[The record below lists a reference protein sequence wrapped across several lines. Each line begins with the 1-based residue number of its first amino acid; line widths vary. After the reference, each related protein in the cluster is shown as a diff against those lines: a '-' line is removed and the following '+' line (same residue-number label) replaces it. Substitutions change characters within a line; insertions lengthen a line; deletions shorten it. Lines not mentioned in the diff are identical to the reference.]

1 MAKLFYCRQRERAR
15 RIVIF
20 GRNPY
25 VGLRRSGCDDRRHA
39 QKLLKISTSPS
50 RTRMESILFDGS
62 AVGMFSSASD
72 LAIDLG
78 SANTC
83 IYTRGA
89 VALNEPSVVAF
100 NTARGGIEAI
110 GTEAREMFGRTPANI
125 DAVWPVRNGMVSDI
139 ETVEKMLAHFVRKA
153 HGRSY
158 ARPRVVMGVSAAS
171 TPVQRRALKESASRM
186 RVSDVCLV
194 DEPMAAAIG
203 AGMPVTE
210 PTGNMIID
218 IGGGTTDIAVVSL
231 SGVVYSRSL
240 PVAGGDLDT
249 AIIQHLKR
257 RHSLLIGQPT
267 AERIKCEIGSAI
279 PLEKPLRMQVKG
291 RHLTEGVP
299 RTVTIT
305 DAEVREALS
314 EPLRAMLKAVR
325 EALECV
331 PPELSGDIYERGVV
345 LTGGVSLLRKIDD
358 YLRKAT
364 GLPVIKAEDPLAT
377 VVIGAGRL
385 LTNRELL
392 TKLTVS

>member
-1 MAKLFYCRQRERAR
+1 
-15 RIVIF
+15 
-20 GRNPY
+20 
-25 VGLRRSGCDDRRHA
+25 
-39 QKLLKISTSPS
+39 
-50 RTRMESILFDGS
+50 
-62 AVGMFSSASD
+62 MFSNASD

-78 SANTC
+78 SVNTC

-100 NTARGGIEAI
+100 NTVRGGVEAI
-110 GTEAREMFGRTPANI
+110 GTEAHEMLGRTPANI
-125 DAVWPVRNGMVSDI
+125 DAVWPVRNGMVADI
-139 ETVEKMLAHFVRKA
+139 EAVEKMLAHFVRKA
-153 HGRSY
+153 HGRTY

-171 TPVQRRALKESASRM
+171 TPVQRRALKESAQRM

-203 AGMPVTE
+203 AGLPVTE

-231 SGVVYSRSL
+231 AGVVYSRSL
-240 PVAGGDLDT
+240 PVAGGDLDA

-267 AERIKCEIGSAI
+267 AERIKCEIGSAV
-279 PLEKPLRMQVKG
+279 PLQKPLRMQVKG

-305 DAEVREALS
+305 DAEVRDALS

-345 LTGGVSLLRKIDD
+345 LTGGVSLLRKLDE
-358 YLRKAT
+358 YLRQET
-364 GLPVIKAEDPLAT
+364 GLPIIKAEEPLAT
-377 VVIGAGRL
+377 VVIGVGRL
-385 LTNRELL
+385 LSNRALL